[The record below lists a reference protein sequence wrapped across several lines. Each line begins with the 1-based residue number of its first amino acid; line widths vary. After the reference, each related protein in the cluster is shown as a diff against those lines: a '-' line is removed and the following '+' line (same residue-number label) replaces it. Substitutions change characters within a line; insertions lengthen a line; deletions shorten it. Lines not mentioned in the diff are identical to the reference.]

1 MYHIAR
7 QLNYHPFPLYR
18 VFLQTRVKW
27 WWSLLCNIIPREGQ
41 QIIPHFTTP
50 SNPFLPYMH
59 YAKQAGFS
67 DNMPLP
73 CISISNCP
81 NIASKIY
88 FNLYFTI
95 KTDKVKNSGWL
106 GLIWPQF
113 HRVSCNL
120 VLSWNSVLPAG
131 SNVPPGSIRNR
142 NFLQCGCM
150 GMHLKTRTQ
159 GWHLWQISIHEAW
172 CIIISVI
179 KDRILVGDYY
189 VQNYFPNE
197 W

>member
-95 KTDKVKNSGWL
+95 KTDKVKNSGCL
-106 GLIWPQF
+106 GL
-113 HRVSCNL
+113 S
-120 VLSWNSVLPAG
+120 G
-131 SNVPPGSIRNR
+131 R
-142 NFLQCGCM
+142 NFTESLAILSSAEISCYLQDLMFLQAVFVTGIFSSVAVWVCISRPGPKIDTFGKYQSM
-150 GMHLKTRTQ
+150 KHDASLYLSLK
-159 GWHLWQISIHEAW
+159 IE
-172 CIIISVI
+172 
-179 KDRILVGDYY
+179 Y
-189 VQNYFPNE
+189 
-197 W
+197 